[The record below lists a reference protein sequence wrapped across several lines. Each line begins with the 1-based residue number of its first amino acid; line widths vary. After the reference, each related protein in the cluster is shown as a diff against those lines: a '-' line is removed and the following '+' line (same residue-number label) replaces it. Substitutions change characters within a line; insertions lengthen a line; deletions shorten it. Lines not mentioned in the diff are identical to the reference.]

1 MQPAM
6 TSYNSF
12 EEDLDSLADQYERRG
27 LRLAITI
34 ALASSPLP
42 FAMAAIM
49 GINFTDRSP
58 SFWFIALAVE
68 AIFIFIAWFIT
79 TIAIVPPR
87 DHLDKM
93 TTALQFALANTRCV
107 SMDDTAREISINMPD
122 ERITLTGAEAA
133 VFRKHWQNQ

>member
-1 MQPAM
+1 M

-27 LRLAITI
+27 LRLAIAI
-34 ALASSPLP
+34 SLASSPLP

-49 GINFTDRSP
+49 GINFTGRSL
-58 SFWFIALAVE
+58 SFWFIAIAVE

-79 TIAIVPPR
+79 TLIIVPPR

-93 TTALQFALANTRCV
+93 NSALQFALTNTRSV
-107 SMDDTAREISINMPD
+107 SMDHLGREVSINMPD

-133 VFRKHWQNQ
+133 VFRKHWQRR